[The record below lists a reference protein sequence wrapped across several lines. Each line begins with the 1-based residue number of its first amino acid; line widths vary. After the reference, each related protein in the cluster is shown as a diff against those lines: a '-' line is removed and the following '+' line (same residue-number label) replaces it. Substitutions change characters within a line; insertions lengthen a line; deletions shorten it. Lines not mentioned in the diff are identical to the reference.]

1 MSNTRIE
8 RDSMGELQVPAE
20 ALYGAQT
27 QRAVNNFPISH
38 LRMPAQFIRALIL
51 AKAAAA
57 KANVELK
64 QLSEAQG
71 KAIVD
76 AAQGLLE
83 GDFMQH
89 FPVDIFQTGS
99 GTSSNMNA
107 NEVIAT
113 LASRLLGEPVNPNDH
128 VNCGQSSNDII
139 PTTIHVSAALVLH
152 EQTLPALLHL
162 VQVVEHKA
170 EEVHRFVK
178 TGRTHLM
185 DAMPV
190 RMSQVLNGWA
200 QQLKANIGHLQDL
213 LPSLQALA
221 QGGTA
226 VGTGINA
233 HPEFAARFSQ
243 QLSSLTHV
251 QFTPGKNLFALIG
264 SQDTAVAVSGQ
275 LKTTAVSLMKI
286 ANDLRWMNSGPL
298 AGLGE
303 IELEGLQP
311 GSSIMPGKVNPV
323 IPEATAMVAAQVI
336 GNDTVITIAG
346 LIVGLVQADQGRVLI
361 DDLDVSHQP
370 MHGRAQAGIGY
381 LPQEASIFRKLS
393 VSDNIMAI
401 LETRKELDRAG
412 RKKELESLL
421 QEFHINH
428 IRDNLGM
435 SLSGGE
441 RRRVEI
447 ARALATAPK
456 FILLDEPFAGV
467 DPISVG
473 DIKQIIHHLKAKGI
487 GVLITDHNV
496 RETLDICETAY
507 IVNDGQLIAE
517 GDSATIL
524 ANELVKEVYLGHE
537 FRL

>member
-38 LRMPAQFIRALIL
+38 QRMPAQFIRALIL

-162 VQVVEHKA
+162 VQVIEHKA

-264 SQDTAVAVSGQ
+264 SQDTAVAVSGL

-346 LIVGLVQADQGRVLI
+346 QSGNFELNVMLPIIAQNLLGSLELLANSSRLLADKAIASFKVNEAKLKEALSRNPILVTALNPIIGYQKAAEIAKKAYQQGRPVI
-361 DDLDVSHQP
+361 DVALEHTDLPRSQ
-370 MHGRAQAGIGY
+370 
-381 LPQEASIFRKLS
+381 
-393 VSDNIMAI
+393 
-401 LETRKELDRAG
+401 LE
-412 RKKELESLL
+412 
-421 QEFHINH
+421 
-428 IRDNLGM
+428 
-435 SLSGGE
+435 
-441 RRRVEI
+441 
-447 ARALATAPK
+447 
-456 FILLDEPFAGV
+456 ILLDPEKLTAG
-467 DPISVG
+467 
-473 DIKQIIHHLKAKGI
+473 
-487 GVLITDHNV
+487 GV
-496 RETLDICETAY
+496 
-507 IVNDGQLIAE
+507 
-517 GDSATIL
+517 
-524 ANELVKEVYLGHE
+524 
-537 FRL
+537 